1 MKIFVELMSFV
12 KRPNNVPRTFE
23 RELDESMT
31 IEQFLK
37 HLGFTTD
44 EIRMMQCYIS
54 TASDK
59 ENVRAQSRYELKDG
73 DNLFITIPV
82 GGG

>member
-59 ENVRAQSRYELKDG
+59 ENVRAQRRYELKDG